1 MKHIFFIFALIIAT
15 MLFSCSDDT
24 ELNKNEMQLQYE
36 VQASMDPSTIETMT
50 SADSISPLEIDD
62 TVRYLLNL
70 RTKANRHL
78 RKISKME
85 ENYDANFSNNVFAI
99 REIPVTIEVMEAGKN
114 KNQKYLWCNRA
125 GTEVKLTDKKDVN
138 DKNQQFYLKIQSA
151 TSGIQYLLY
160 SESSKTPLTVGHYKK
175 TPKVNILMS
184 NNKDDISN
192 PFVGWDLKPTSTAG
206 FFAIE
211 NDMLLGQKDPK
222 NMLSVFNY
230 FLEVNNNNEIRFAEY
245 TGKNQQKFLI
255 KPIAHFTVS
264 NIDYNLEKAKVTD
277 ATPFE
282 VKLNSVYQGDM
293 GGTFSEDFNSQV
305 VEKSCFQQN
314 RSNITF
320 DLENNTMLPMP
331 TVLARKAL
339 LLNGEN
345 NKLKYITSD
354 YQNVYSNREYKIKGT
369 VPLSTNKCL
378 VTISM
383 KLTSYNVEVPYTVYA
398 KYNGREIKFTG
409 TWKGFVIP
417 DPKLVDPI
425 IATRFFNFTTGE
437 EIFDSSAAKSF
448 KIKK

>member
-1 MKHIFFIFALIIAT
+1 
-15 MLFSCSDDT
+15 
-24 ELNKNEMQLQYE
+24 
-36 VQASMDPSTIETMT
+36 
-50 SADSISPLEIDD
+50 
-62 TVRYLLNL
+62 
-70 RTKANRHL
+70 
-78 RKISKME
+78 
-85 ENYDANFSNNVFAI
+85 
-99 REIPVTIEVMEAGKN
+99 
-114 KNQKYLWCNRA
+114 
-125 GTEVKLTDKKDVN
+125 
-138 DKNQQFYLKIQSA
+138 
-151 TSGIQYLLY
+151 
-160 SESSKTPLTVGHYKK
+160 
-175 TPKVNILMS
+175 
-184 NNKDDISN
+184 
-192 PFVGWDLKPTSTAG
+192 
-206 FFAIE
+206 
-211 NDMLLGQKDPK
+211 
-222 NMLSVFNY
+222 
-230 FLEVNNNNEIRFAEY
+230 
-245 TGKNQQKFLI
+245 
-255 KPIAHFTVS
+255 
-264 NIDYNLEKAKVTD
+264 
-277 ATPFE
+277 
-282 VKLNSVYQGDM
+282 M

-354 YQNVYSNREYKIKGT
+354 YQNVYSNREYTIKGT

-378 VTISM
+378 VKISM
-383 KLTSYNVEVPYTVYA
+383 KLTSYNVEVPYRVYA